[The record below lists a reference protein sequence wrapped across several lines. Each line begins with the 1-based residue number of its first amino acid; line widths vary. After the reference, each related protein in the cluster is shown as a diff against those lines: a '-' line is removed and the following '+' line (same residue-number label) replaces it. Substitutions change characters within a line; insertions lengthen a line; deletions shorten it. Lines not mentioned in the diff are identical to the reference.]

1 MSDDSTQAILAALG
15 TTLGR
20 LEAGQARLEAG
31 QVKLEAGQTKLED
44 GQARLE
50 SGMATL
56 ATRDELMQV
65 RTDIMARMDTHAN
78 ELRAIHDSIATNY
91 GASEHAVRLNSNT
104 RKEAGDTREEVQSL
118 TKMIFDMRRELARLQ
133 TDVRDLKGPL

>member
-1 MSDDSTQAILAALG
+1 MSDDSMQAILAALG

-20 LEAGQARLEAG
+20 LEAGQAR
-31 QVKLEAGQTKLED
+31 LEAGQTKLED

-56 ATRDELMQV
+56 ATRDELIQV

-78 ELRAIHDSIATNY
+78 ELRAIHDSIDTNY
-91 GASEHAVRLNSNT
+91 GASDHALQVNSNT
-104 RKEAGDTREEVQSL
+104 HEDVRSL
-118 TKMIFDMRRELARLQ
+118 TRMVTNMRRELARLQ
-133 TDVRDLKGPL
+133 TEVRELKGPL